1 MRIALGLLGLLVAA
15 FLSIPAAA
23 FPHKLYRELDCIA
36 ANRGRSEI
44 DKKMGRFPPCSPK
57 PLPPG
62 ARVIDGS
69 VVMPWPSPGY
79 ARPRGSWFDQSG
91 R

>member
-1 MRIALGLLGLLVAA
+1 MRAIALGLLVAA
-15 FLSIPAAA
+15 FLSTPAAA
-23 FPHKLYRELDCIA
+23 FPYRLYRGLECIA
-36 ANRGRSEI
+36 ANRGRSDI
-44 DKKMGRFPPCSPK
+44 DKKMGRFRPCSPK

-69 VVMPWPSPGY
+69 VVMPLPRPGY
-79 ARPRGSWFDQSG
+79 APSRGSWFDQSG